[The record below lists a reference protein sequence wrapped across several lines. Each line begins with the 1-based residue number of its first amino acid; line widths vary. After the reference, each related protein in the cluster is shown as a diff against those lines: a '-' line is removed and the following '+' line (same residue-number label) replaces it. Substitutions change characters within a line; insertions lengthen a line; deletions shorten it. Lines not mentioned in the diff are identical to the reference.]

1 MNKSSKIFT
10 IIKHEYITKVKT
22 KGFIIGTILGPLA
35 IVIILGAIVLV
46 TMLSMDSGIKK
57 IAVLDRFGKIG
68 PQLVA
73 HDTSRFYLTNQSETE
88 LKKQVLSE
96 EIDGFLIIPE
106 NILETYTATIY
117 TRGGGGIGFIESIE
131 SAVGHFTRIERL
143 KKAGLETNVIDIVE
157 KNVSIDT
164 QKITEEGTQ
173 TDYAESFAVLGYILG
188 FAIYMFMF
196 IYGSFVSRG
205 VIEEKANRI
214 IEVIASSA
222 KPFEIMMGKV
232 VGIGLVGLTQ
242 VLFWIF
248 LMMIIVFA
256 GQPLLTGLISQPAL
270 VTQGMMT
277 PEQVEIQQQFGMAK
291 DFIGSGILIA
301 FLFYFLSGYF
311 VYSTIFAAIG
321 SAVDQEQDAQQLMT
335 PISML
340 IIIPMLFISVVMTN
354 PDSTVSVIL
363 SLIPFFTPILMIVRV
378 AATQVPFWQIAL
390 SVVLM
395 IATFFG
401 CIWVASRIYRVGILM
416 YGKKPSIKD
425 LIKWVRL
432 AK

>member
-10 IIKHEYITKVKT
+10 IIQHEYITKVKS

-35 IVIILGAIVLV
+35 IVFLIGAVVVV
-46 TMLSMDSGIKK
+46 TMLSVDTGIKK
-57 IAVLDRFGKIG
+57 IAVLDKFGKFG
-68 PQLVA
+68 SKMVA
-73 HDTSRFYLTNQSETE
+73 SDTARYFLTNLKEAE
-88 LKKQVLSE
+88 LKEQVRNE

-106 NILETYTATIY
+106 NIMETNTASVY
-117 TRGGGGIGFIESIE
+117 TRGGGGIGFVEAIESSVE
-131 SAVGHFTRIERL
+131 HFARIERL
-143 KKAGLETNVIDIVE
+143 KNAGLNTDVIDIVE
-157 KNVSIDT
+157 KGISIET
-164 QKITEEGTQ
+164 EKVTEQGVQKDHTE
-173 TDYAESFAVLGYILG
+173 AFAVLGYVLG

-222 KPFEIMMGKV
+222 KPFQIMMGKV

-242 VLFWIF
+242 VLFWIL
-248 LMMIIVFA
+248 LMFVIVFA
-256 GQPLLTGLISQPAL
+256 GQPLLTSLISEPTL
-270 VTQGMMT
+270 VTKGMMT
-277 PEQVEIQQQFGMAK
+277 PEQMEIQQQFGMAK
-291 DFIGSGILIA
+291 DFLSSGILIG

-340 IIIPMLFISVVMTN
+340 IVIPMLFISVVMTN

-363 SLIPFFTPILMIVRV
+363 SLVPFFTPILMIVRV
-378 AATQVPFWQIAL
+378 AATQVPFWQVSL

-425 LIKWVRL
+425 LIKWIRL

>member
-1 MNKSSKIFT
+1 MSENTSKIMT

-35 IVIILGAIVLV
+35 IVIVIGAVIVV
-46 TMLSMDSGIKK
+46 TMLSMDTGIKK
-57 IAVLDRFGKIG
+57 IAVLDRFGKFG
-68 PQLVA
+68 SQLVA
-73 HDTSRFYLTNQSETE
+73 SDTARYYLTDLKESE
-88 LKKQVLSE
+88 LKDQVRNE
-96 EIDGFLIIPE
+96 EIDGFLILPE
-106 NILETYTATIY
+106 DILENNTATVY

-131 SAVGHFTRIERL
+131 SSVEHFSRIERL
-143 KKAGLETNVIDIVE
+143 KNAGLNTDVIDIVE
-157 KNVSIDT
+157 KGINIETEKV
-164 QKITEEGTQ
+164 TEEGVQKDHTE
-173 TDYAESFAVLGYILG
+173 AFAVLGYILG

-242 VLFWIF
+242 VLFWIL
-248 LMMIIVFA
+248 LMFVLAFA
-256 GQPLLTGLISQPAL
+256 GQPLLNSFISEPAIM
-270 VTQGMMT
+270 TPGMMT
-277 PEQVEIQQQFGMAK
+277 PEQMEIQAQFGMVK
-291 DFIGSGILIA
+291 DFLGSGILIG

-321 SAVDQEQDAQQLMT
+321 SAVDQEQDAQQLMM
-335 PISML
+335 PVSML

-363 SLIPFFTPILMIVRV
+363 SLVPFFTPILMIVRV
-378 AATQVPFWQIAL
+378 AATQVPFWQVAL

-395 IATFFG
+395 IGTFFA

-432 AK
+432 